1 MTDHNSTCLTGQRNE
16 VDPIIIH
23 EIKRNKVG
31 IELLPIHK
39 RQGGASLHEA
49 ATEPPIHQRKGC
61 TTFNKDGMELL
72 PIHERKETTVLNKDG
87 MELLP
92 INKRMA
98 SSNRVNMK
106 QDRIEL
112 LPIRETK
119 WNTSSNKTIENKDVI
134 ELLPVHETTGNI
146 SSSTHLLA
154 RNNGTVLQND
164 VIELPPIHERKGYT
178 PLDNDAI
185 NGKRGATLQKDKM
198 ELLPIHNWK
207 GDTSSNK
214 DAIKT
219 NGSATLQKDRIELLP
234 IHERKR
240 NTPFYNDGN
249 IINKKA
255 TLQKDTMELLPI
267 HNWKGDTSS
276 NKNAIKINESATL
289 QQDGIELLPIQQRKE
304 DTPLIK
310 DDNSKKRVNLLNQ
323 DGIELLPIHEMNKDT
338 STNNATDSK
347 ECATLQKGTN
357 RLLPIHSTNR
367 DTPQKEDERES
378 KLSTRKDR
386 IKLPPLSE
394 KHHETLPNKSMTER
408 NGDTKLQIDGITAI
422 DDKKGPSLN
431 MAETVSKEDQPLR
444 NLVLIQE
451 QEIETSR
458 RKETT
463 EGERSIS
470 SKNKGIELH
479 SIHKKILDSPLD
491 KTGIELL
498 SFHHVKGD
506 ASSNEDIIDRKGGEG
521 IEPQSTLKRKGN
533 SALKKDGMK
542 RQFTRAN
549 TKDHH
554 PLNNDTLKREE
565 GVLSKEEGPINNNR
579 SKRKGGG
586 FASKKS
592 GTKLLSPHERKSGT
606 LLNTDG
612 IELLPIHQ
620 RKGWTSLNDGEIN
633 LPSAPQV
640 ASLYEHRIE
649 LLPIH
654 AKKGHTPLG
663 TNEVR
668 RKNVTSFDTE
678 GTKLSEGASA
688 RIDLIPIHG
697 RKGNGSLH
705 HSGLVTIAA
714 QESKPVQMHKDDN
727 DSFSVFVE
735 RTESETTHTNAH
747 TLETVPHS
755 MGILRPNADWKE
767 VELIEDNW
775 YALLSYDRCQCYYF
789 CIISRKYVT
798 EQNGIQ
804 PGEYLN

>member
-31 IELLPIHK
+31 IDLLPIHK

-98 SSNRVNMK
+98 SSNRVNIK

-112 LPIRETK
+112 LPICETK

-134 ELLPVHETTGNI
+134 ELLPVHETTGDI

-154 RNNGTVLQND
+154 RNNGTVLQNN
-164 VIELPPIHERKGYT
+164 VIELLPIHERKGYT

-185 NGKRGATLQKDKM
+185 NRKGGATLQKDKM

-207 GDTSSNK
+207 GDTSSNN

-234 IHERKR
+234 I
-240 NTPFYNDGN
+240 
-249 IINKKA
+249 
-255 TLQKDTMELLPI
+255 
-267 HNWKGDTSS
+267 
-276 NKNAIKINESATL
+276 
-289 QQDGIELLPIQQRKE
+289 QQRKE

-310 DDNSKKRVNLLNQ
+310 GDNSKKRVNLLNQ
-323 DGIELLPIHEMNKDT
+323 DRIELLPIHEMNKDT
-338 STNNATDSK
+338 STKNAFDSK

-357 RLLPIHSTNR
+357 RLLPIHSTNG

-378 KLSTRKDR
+378 KLSTRIDR
-386 IKLPPLSE
+386 IKFPPLGE

-431 MAETVSKEDQPLR
+431 MDKTVSKKDQSLR

-458 RKETT
+458 RKKTT
-463 EGERSIS
+463 EGERSFS

-479 SIHKKILDSPLD
+479 SIDKRNLDSPLD

-521 IEPQSTLKRKGN
+521 IEPQSTL
-533 SALKKDGMK
+533 GMK

-565 GVLSKEEGPINNNR
+565 GVSSKEEGPINKDR
-579 SKRKGGG
+579 SKKKGG
-586 FASKKS
+586 FALKKS

-620 RKGWTSLNDGEIN
+620 RKGWTSLNDGEVN

-640 ASLYEHRIE
+640 APLYEHKIE
-649 LLPIH
+649 LLPI
-654 AKKGHTPLG
+654 HTPLG

-668 RKNVTSFDTE
+668 RKNVTSFD
-678 GTKLSEGASA
+678 KGASA
-688 RIDLIPIHG
+688 TIDLIPIHG

-727 DSFSVFVE
+727 DSFSVFEE
-735 RTESETTHTNAH
+735 RTEGKNTHTNAH

-755 MGILRPNADWKE
+755 MSILRPNADWKE

-789 CIISRKYVT
+789 CIINRKYVT